1 MARIAFYISGHGLGH
16 AMRMKELLGRVR
28 ALDPRGALLVMGSM
42 PGWVF
47 TEPPALPAAFRRMRC
62 DAGASQRN
70 SLRLD
75 VRRTLVENRAFY
87 RGIGGLARE
96 EAGRLRRA
104 RVGLV
109 VGDIP
114 PLAFLAASAA
124 GIPSVAVGNFSW
136 DWIYEAYE
144 PAFPSFRPIVE
155 LIRDAYARADLLLR
169 LPFHGRMDAF
179 RRVRDIPLITR
190 RAARPRRPPGY
201 ERYVPH
207 AAERVHP
214 AVERKPEEEIRP
226 GVGVPDQFHDGP
238 ERRERR
244 LVRLVDPIPREVP
257 DRHARNARGGGGEE
271 GEGRDV
277 AHDEPY
283 PRAAEPPRL
292 LPREAAD
299 PAVEGA
305 VLDECAPD
313 VEAETVPLRRP
324 GVAAHPAE
332 RRRQGGR
339 LREDPPRHR
348 AHDEQGAPRVQG
360 AYASQELLHPHRVAE
375 PVAAY
380 VEGDARHLRRASR
393 GS

>member
-190 RAARPRRPPGY
+190 RAARPRGEIRRALGIPRGERRKVVFVSMGGHDNAGTVGGGRADFGDYLYVSFFRLSAKMRHLILPESRAGIPHQEIVAASDCVISKPGY
-201 ERYVPH
+201 CTVAECIANRTPLVYTPRDDFREFGVME
-207 AAERVHP
+207 AAVRRHCAWHRIP
-214 AVERKPEEEIRP
+214 RR
-226 GVGVPDQFHDGP
+226 DFHDGAWAGH
-238 ERRERR
+238 
-244 LVRLVDPIPREVP
+244 LDAFFAA
-257 DRHARNARGGGGEE
+257 ARPAPAPMRTDGA
-271 GEGRDV
+271 DV
-277 AHDEPY
+277 AARIILEMAGG
-283 PRAAEPPRL
+283 AA
-292 LPREAAD
+292 
-299 PAVEGA
+299 
-305 VLDECAPD
+305 
-313 VEAETVPLRRP
+313 RP
-324 GVAAHPAE
+324 T
-332 RRRQGGR
+332 
-339 LREDPPRHR
+339 
-348 AHDEQGAPRVQG
+348 
-360 AYASQELLHPHRVAE
+360 
-375 PVAAY
+375 
-380 VEGDARHLRRASR
+380 
-393 GS
+393 